1 MPKNLFYAAAPNC
14 IARCFALLCYTLLFV
29 VLVLLCSPLH
39 QAGSLVTYPAQC
51 CCSQCGHCV
60 LSHLLQHYLC
70 TQTAP
75 PPPLPP
81 VFKLV
86 SSSHVAP
93 AHCRTLP
100 ITGDGRNPT
109 KCGLL
114 QLGGKIPSLDPLTD
128 PFPLLPP
135 SPAPPGPKVTSVL
148 STTAVA
154 AAAELQQP
162 SALLRP
168 PHNTQQT
175 CIPNF
180 FIHPASPMMATK
192 QVQLTP

>member
-1 MPKNLFYAAAPNC
+1 MLAAAPSWLISHLPGTMLLLPVRTLC
-14 IARCFALLCYTLLFV
+14 PIA
-29 VLVLLCSPLH
+29 
-39 QAGSLVTYPAQC
+39 LVTYPAQC

-100 ITGDGRNPT
+100 VTGDGRNPT

-114 QLGGKIPSLDPLTD
+114 QLGGKIPSLDPSTD